1 MTAAT
6 LNEVLTAA
14 CDDKSAVVAFVVH
27 GWEDAKAYVEAAELT
42 DRPII
47 LQAGPGCRKHTP
59 VAILGQMFR
68 HLADAAKVPIVCHID
83 HARTYEECA
92 TAVECGFTSL
102 MIDGSALPLED
113 NIALTSHVVALGHRH
128 GISVEGEI
136 GAVGYQNGPQ
146 SSLTDVDEAE
156 RFARETK
163 IDALAISIGNLHLQT
178 DHTTTIELDRLRTIE
193 AVTPMPLVLHGAS
206 GIDPA
211 MRRLLAT
218 EHRVKKFNIG
228 TEFRQEFGRSLRGFL
243 ADHPAEFD
251 RLKILSA
258 TIAPMRDLAVQ
269 VINNLA
275 P

>member
-6 LNEVLTAA
+6 LNEVLAA
-14 CDDKSAVVAFVVH
+14 ARDDKSAVVGFVVF
-27 GWEDAKAYVEAAELT
+27 GLEDAKAYVEAAEMT
-42 DRPII
+42 ERPII

-59 VAILGQMFR
+59 IPILGQIFR
-68 HLADAAKVPIVCHID
+68 HLADAAKVPVVCHID
-83 HARTYEECA
+83 HARTYDECA
-92 TAVECGFTSL
+92 KAVECGFTSL

-113 NIALTSHVVALGHRH
+113 NIELTSRVVALGRRH
-128 GISVEGEI
+128 GLSVEGEI
-136 GAVGYQNGPQ
+136 GAVGYQDGAQ
-146 SSLTDVDEAE
+146 SSLTDVYEAE
-156 RFARETK
+156 RFGRETK
-163 IDALAISIGNLHLQT
+163 VDALAISIGNLHLQT
-178 DHTTTIELDRLRTIE
+178 DHAAKIDLDRLQTIE
-193 AVTPMPLVLHGAS
+193 AVTTMPLVLHGAS
-206 GIDPA
+206 GIDPV

-218 EHRVKKFNIG
+218 EHQVKKFNIG
-228 TEFRQEFGRSLRGFL
+228 TEFRQEFGRSLRCFL